1 MGSNPVYLLK
11 SFLLYFKGRFIEAK
25 KLGKNVNLNLMVI
38 MEMNL
43 MEIMDVVGQFL
54 TFKFLEHSFHYF
66 TYQSFYL

>member
-1 MGSNPVYLLK
+1 MGLGTRCYV
-11 SFLLYFKGRFIEAK
+11 KGRFIESK

-66 TYQSFYL
+66 IYESFYL